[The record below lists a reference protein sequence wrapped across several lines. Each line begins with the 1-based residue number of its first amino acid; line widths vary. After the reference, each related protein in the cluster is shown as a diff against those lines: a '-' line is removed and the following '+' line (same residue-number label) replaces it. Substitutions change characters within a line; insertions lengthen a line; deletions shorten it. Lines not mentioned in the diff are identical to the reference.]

1 MSIMISNPKLLQT
14 LSFIALFLML
24 ANKLVHSQDVT
35 SFAFDSFD
43 LTYQGDARVL
53 SGSRILSLAETE
65 PSGEA
70 KKESVGRVLISK
82 PIKFWE
88 SSLARQASFETT
100 ISFLIKPSS
109 NGAAEGIAFFIAP
122 VNTTILNGTTGGNL
136 GIYNIPNI
144 FAVEF
149 DTNFNVWDPTYNHVG
164 INVESRVSRNATR
177 FNAGTGEVVTTRI
190 NYNPITKIISVIAT
204 SASETAELS
213 YAFDLMTVL
222 HEEGQVGITSST
234 GFYIS
239 AVGIPDIVSWLTSF
253 LVNTSVNRKDTY
265 IHSRVCTSV
274 ATYVCVLLIKLKD
287 VNASLLLVLL

>member
-53 SGSRILSLAETE
+53 SGSRILSLAGTE

-88 SSLARQASFETT
+88 SSPARQASFETT
-100 ISFLIKPSS
+100 ISFLIKPSR
-109 NGAAEGIAFFIAP
+109 NGRAAEGIAFFIAP

-149 DTNFNVWDPTYNHVG
+149 DTNFNAWDPTYNHVG

-213 YAFDLMTVL
+213 YAFDLKTVL
-222 HEEGQVGITSST
+222 HEEVQVGITSST
-234 GFYIS
+234 GWYIS
-239 AVGIPDIVSWLTSF
+239 SVGIPDIISWHFTSF
-253 LVNTSVNRKDTY
+253 LVHTSVNHEDTY
-265 IHSRVCTSV
+265 IRE
-274 ATYVCVLLIKLKD
+274 YVQV
-287 VNASLLLVLL
+287 